1 MPFRPLIPLVKVR
14 EGGIFTKLT
23 GVGDLNAPIDRIKNA
38 LIAGQFG
45 EVGNIV
51 AQMHGVHIDILA
63 AGNSD
68 FVKLLEEVVY
78 QVAKDGV
85 FEQDER
91 EYVQAFVKAV
101 AIPKA
106 DSHAVYRSAVR
117 RALVGIIDGAI
128 ADNQLS
134 DDEVA
139 KLNAVSK
146 RFDMTEADWKQM
158 YAAAASERVSQ
169 SVNSALDDGLL
180 SDDEWARTEWL
191 AKSLRVGLNISP
203 ESKADFDYARDRWR
217 ALNGKLD
224 VIAVRGVNLKDDE
237 AAYFDG
243 ECDWYELRTVAR
255 QVSYGGLT
263 GSVRIAKGLR
273 FRYGSLR
280 VTSPPVEAMQKVDSG
295 RLILTSDRLIF
306 MGAKANKTIRW
317 QSALAVN
324 ILSANEFEVENSS
337 GKSPTLAV
345 TRAPAT
351 RLYLVSSIAAGL
363 IGRKY
368 A

>member
-14 EGGIFTKLT
+14 TGGIFTKLT

-38 LIAGQFG
+38 LIAGDFA
-45 EVGNIV
+45 EVASIV
-51 AQMHGVHIDILA
+51 AQMNGAHIDILA
-63 AGNSD
+63 AGRTD
-68 FVKLLEEVVY
+68 FVKLLEDVVY

-91 EYVQAFVKAV
+91 EYVQAFVKSV

-106 DSHAVYRSAVR
+106 DSHAVYRTAVR

-128 ADNQLS
+128 ADNRLS
-134 DDEVA
+134 DDEFT
-139 KLNAVSK
+139 KLNEVSK

-158 YAAAASERVSQ
+158 YTAAASERVLQ
-169 SVNSALDDGLL
+169 SVNGALDDGLL
-180 SDDEWARTEWL
+180 SDDEWAHTEWL
-191 AKSLRVGLNISP
+191 AKQLRVGLNISVD
-203 ESKADFDYARDRWR
+203 SKADIEFARDRWR
-217 ALNGKLD
+217 ALNGKLE
-224 VIAVRGVNLKDDE
+224 VIAAGGVNLKDDE

-243 ECDWYELRTVAR
+243 ECDWFELRTVAR

-263 GSVRIAKGLR
+263 GSARIAKGVR

-280 VTSPPVEAMQKVDSG
+280 VTSPPVEAMQKIDSG
-295 RLILTSDRLIF
+295 RIILTSDRLIF

-324 ILSANEFEVENSS
+324 ILSANEFEVEKSS

-345 TRAPAT
+345 TSTPAN
-351 RLYLVSSIAAGL
+351 RLYLASSIAAGL

-368 A
+368 C